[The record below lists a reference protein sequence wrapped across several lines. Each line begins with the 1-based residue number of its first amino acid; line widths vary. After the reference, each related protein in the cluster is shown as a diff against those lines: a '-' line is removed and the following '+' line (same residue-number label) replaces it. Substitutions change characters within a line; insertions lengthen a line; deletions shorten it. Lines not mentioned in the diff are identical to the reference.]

1 MHIAEGMLPAKWAL
15 TYYGIAG
22 IFVAKGIQEYRTLS
36 KDAPIIKQ
44 LTGVMT
50 AAVFLI
56 SLLPIPVPLI
66 SGSSS
71 HPGGTPLAAILMG
84 PYLVTPMS
92 LVALLFQALFLAHGG
107 LTTLG
112 ANTLTLA
119 VFGGGTAYLVFKGA
133 RKFNLSLGLAAG
145 LAGFLGDIAIYAGT
159 SAQMALAIHGNQSV
173 GTVFSSL
180 FIAFIPTQVP
190 LAILEGVFTGMVI
203 NYIAKMRPDILV
215 SLKVIKR
222 ANISDGGGVR

>member
-22 IFVAKGIQEYRTLS
+22 IFVAKGIQEYRTRS
-36 KDAPIIKQ
+36 KEAPIIKQ

-66 SGSSS
+66 SGTSS

-84 PYLVTPMS
+84 PYLVSPMS

-119 VFGGGTAYLVFKGA
+119 IFGGGTGYLVFKMA
-133 RKFNLSLGLAAG
+133 RKFTLSLGLAAG
-145 LAGFLGDIAIYAGT
+145 LAGFFGDIAIYAGT
-159 SAQMALAIHGNQSV
+159 SGQMALAIHGNQSIS
-173 GTVFSSL
+173 TVFL
-180 FIAFIPTQVP
+180 TFFVAFMPTQLP
-190 LAILEGVFTGMVI
+190 LAVLEGVFTGMVI

-222 ANISDGGGVR
+222 TQDTDGGV